1 MTGAATPASRQ
12 IPMASRLAAD
22 FSTLAGSTE
31 NAAALIDGLRMG
43 RPITL
48 PAPGNSGGSITFSL
62 PTRPMSYGN
71 IRIALSLARA
81 QLAREGND
89 RPSPQQLRAAL
100 IGSSSNS
107 SPAADGILDR
117 RAAGF
122 GWGRIAHALGLK
134 LGPVVSG
141 ADCNAAGH
149 ETAICCSTRE
159 GNERR
164 ALDNLNHIVYCKT

>member
-1 MTGAATPASRQ
+1 MTAAATPASRR
-12 IPMASRLAAD
+12 IPMASRLVAD

-31 NAAALIDGLRMG
+31 NAGALIDGLRMG

-48 PAPGNSGGSITFSL
+48 TAPGSPGGSVCFSV

-71 IRIALSLARA
+71 VRVALSLARA
-81 QLAREGND
+81 QLAREGIAHPAP
-89 RPSPQQLRAAL
+89 RQLQAAL
-100 IGSSSNS
+100 IGSGSNS
-107 SPAADGILDR
+107 YPAADGILVR

-159 GNERR
+159 GNEGR